1 ELYGDFRNYGVAGAP
16 LTQRRDSLNDFL
28 QHELALASAAPDTA
42 GAARSFLQSAYSPLA
57 NAAWSYTSAF
67 GWTAVPFDQMQDYV
81 SAQTYALRHASA
93 QAPLDRGGFA
103 WAPKNVGLSTSDF
116 TSQTGVV
123 MDRLAAAIRDSG
135 QTVDP
140 NDPGVGACG
149 PAGQNLWCTAGI
161 GGAWFNDSWKLLASW
176 RPSLLAFTT
185 PAQTLTAGVTSAP
198 VSVQLQT
205 SMGAPLTATSPL
217 QVTVATSSLRAQ
229 LAPTPTGPW
238 TPTL

>member
-1 ELYGDFRNYGVAGAP
+1 PSFHALAEINITAWTSWVASHGGSWYAAGVEARRRMAAAGYDVTRGDTWAVNELSSAVRQGAGSARTNMRQLMRGLYDGGGSVPTARGVVFVSGMSEATGDLSLYQARLQDWLEDAPFWADMSTFVSDWSQELYGDFRNYGVAGAP

-103 WAPKNVGLSTSDF
+103 WSPKS
-116 TSQTGVV
+116 
-123 MDRLAAAIRDSG
+123 
-135 QTVDP
+135 
-140 NDPGVGACG
+140 
-149 PAGQNLWCTAGI
+149 
-161 GGAWFNDSWKLLASW
+161 
-176 RPSLLAFTT
+176 
-185 PAQTLTAGVTSAP
+185 
-198 VSVQLQT
+198 
-205 SMGAPLTATSPL
+205 
-217 QVTVATSSLRAQ
+217 
-229 LAPTPTGPW
+229 
-238 TPTL
+238 